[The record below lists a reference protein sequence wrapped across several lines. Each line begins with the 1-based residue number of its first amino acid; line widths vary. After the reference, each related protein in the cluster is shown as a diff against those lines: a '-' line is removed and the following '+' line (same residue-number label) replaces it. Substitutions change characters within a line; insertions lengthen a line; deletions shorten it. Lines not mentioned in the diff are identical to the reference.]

1 MKIKLKK
8 EHIDIVIDKL
18 KMLDEE
24 ITGISLEN
32 VVAKLTIRGIA
43 TAQGYAAGMPRS
55 TTEDNRIKGGVLD
68 NRKTG
73 YIALQGP
80 GAVYD
85 EFGTGDEGAN
95 DPHPRKSD
103 FLLNPYNSGPTIRLD
118 PLDRHYWVYK
128 PMAGEPYFDD
138 DGKTHGIPSGKMM
151 YNTSKHLRSIKD
163 EIIRDEFEGV
173 VKKFETKD
181 K

>member
-1 MKIKLKK
+1 MKLKLTK
-8 EHIDIVIDKL
+8 EVINKTIEKL
-18 KMLDEE
+18 KLLEEE
-24 ITGISLEN
+24 ITGIALEN

-43 TAQGYAAGMPRS
+43 TAQGYTTGMPRS
-55 TTEDNRIKGGVLD
+55 TTEDSTIKGGVLD

-73 YIALQGP
+73 YIALHGP

-95 DPHPRKSD
+95 DPHPLKGN
-103 FLLNPYNSGPTIRLD
+103 FPLNPYNSGPTIRLD

-138 DGKTHGIPSGKMM
+138 NGKTHGIPSGKMM
-151 YNTSKHLRSIKD
+151 YNTSKHLGSIKD
-163 EIIRDEFEGV
+163 KIIKDEFEGV
-173 VKKFETKD
+173 VKKFK
-181 K
+181 